1 MGAADF
7 ETRRALVG
15 IELGSPDD
23 LAPLLTRLD
32 ASPINSRNLDPDD
45 PVFRFLV

>member
-7 ETRRALVG
+7 ENPTGAGRHRARQM
-15 IELGSPDD
+15 
-23 LAPLLTRLD
+23 APLLTRLD